1 MKTFAEEFIP
11 MISSREKVWTVFLL
25 CVCLVSMFAEGWVV
39 IVSTGVSAFPGP
51 AQVPSERGKQRFSL
65 AEKEKNPLLQ

>member
-25 CVCLVSMFAEGWVV
+25 CVLGFRVCGVLVVS
-39 IVSTGVSAFPGP
+39 VSTGVSAFPARLGSG
-51 AQVPSERGKQRFSL
+51 AIRAGKAAFFT
-65 AEKEKNPLLQ
+65 A